1 MNISIIII
9 VALAGVVLMLLII
22 TSRYQKT
29 LQSKKHYDQMAM
41 LMQAERLMFEE
52 DKVLIETEK
61 KMLSK
66 EIFVLKST
74 IEKQSIEATKIADDS
89 ETIAN
94 KYIKCRIELIK
105 FIRPDLKE
113 SPEKLQQIR
122 DLLDKRIIGE
132 INLFQFVDQIE
143 IFMDQLSREKF

>member
-1 MNISIIII
+1 MNISVIIIAALTVVVLILLIIII
-9 VALAGVVLMLLII
+9 
-22 TSRYQKT
+22 RYQKT
-29 LQSKKHYDQMAM
+29 LQGKKEYDQMMM

-52 DKVLIETEK
+52 DKVLIEAEK

-66 EIFVLKST
+66 EILVLKSK
-74 IEKQSIEATKIADDS
+74 IEKQSIDAIKIADDS

-113 SPEKLQQIR
+113 APEKLQQMR

-143 IFMDQLSREKF
+143 IFMDQLSRENV

>member
-1 MNISIIII
+1 MNFYLIIIA
-9 VALAGVVLMLLII
+9 ALGGVVLILLFI

-29 LQSKKHYDQMAM
+29 LQSKKAYDQMTM
-41 LMQAERLMFEE
+41 LMQAERLMIEE
-52 DKVLIETEK
+52 DKLLLETEK
-61 KMLSK
+61 KILSK
-66 EIFVLKST
+66 EITMLKSK
-74 IEKQSIEATKIADDS
+74 IEKQSIDAIKIADDS

-113 SPEKLQQIR
+113 SPEKLQQMR

-132 INLFQFVDQIE
+132 ISLFQFVDQIE
-143 IFMDQLSREKF
+143 IFMDKLSREKV